1 MVSGPKDRQELSPH
15 HHAFVNRFVEA
26 CQADDRIVAAFLGGS
41 NVKGTADAYSDIDL
55 SLITTDEAYEEFNSR
70 REAFMRSLGE
80 VVFLEDFDIPNIVF
94 FIFSDGTEGELYF
107 GSKSRLSQIHSGP
120 FRILVDKKNILA
132 EAVFPAFEPSSSE
145 QVEKLRRQ
153 IYLFWHELSHFITAI
168 GRDQLWWAHGQLD
181 ALRSICVNLARLRND
196 FSDAGVGEEPY
207 FKIEQSMPVKQLSPL
222 QATFCPMEKSAML
235 KSVFIIIQFYTELAP
250 LLAQTYSTTYPEKL
264 ERVMVERLK
273 MLTRQD

>member
-80 VVFLEDFDIPNIVF
+80 VLFLEDFDIPNIVF

-107 GSKSRLSQIHSGP
+107 RSKSRLSQIHSGP